1 MADAKWNPCFMIN
14 QVLEEARL
22 YTMKLE
28 GQDIKYN
35 STLKILGVILDEKM
49 KFDSH
54 TEQVERKALRS
65 LDLLRRVKE
74 TEVANTKCRMQL
86 YKVLVTPQ
94 VEYATAVWQVGV
106 SSILEKN
113 QRKGLAMCLE
123 SQELQV

>member
-1 MADAKWNPCFMIN
+1 MADAKRNPCFMIN

-54 TEQVERKALRS
+54 TEQVERKAIRS
-65 LDLLRRVKE
+65 LDLLRRLKE
-74 TEVANTKCRMQL
+74 TEFVNTKCRMQL
-86 YKVLVTPQ
+86 YKALITPQ
-94 VEYATAVWQVGV
+94 LEYATAVWQVGV
-106 SSILEKN
+106 SSIFEK
-113 QRKGLAMCLE
+113 KIKE
-123 SQELQV
+123 KD